1 MQTTR
6 QRILA
11 VLRERGAASVVDLAE
26 ALDITPM
33 AVRHHLHVL
42 LGKALVTPVHVER
55 CGRPGRPRQLYAL
68 TPAAQGQ
75 FPDSSSVLS
84 DLLLAELRASLPTE
98 AWEGLMVR
106 LAARLIPAGETPEE
120 GTPLE
125 VRFQRAAQYLQGLG
139 IGFHWYAEL
148 PGGWAL
154 RTEHPSGTGGGP
166 HPWTCDLYRAM
177 LVRLL
182 GVPGERI
189 TWAGLAQGGCL
200 YRLAPEG

>member
-11 VLRERGAASVVDLAE
+11 VLRERGTASVVDLAG
-26 ALDITPM
+26 ALGVTPM

-42 LGKALVTPVHVER
+42 QGESLVVTVHVER

-75 FPDSSSVLS
+75 FPDGFSTLS

-98 AWEGLMVR
+98 TWEGLMAR
-106 LAARLIPAGETPEE
+106 LAARLIPSEALPEE
-120 GTPLE
+120 GAPLE
-125 VRFQRAAQYLQGLG
+125 ARFLRSAQYLQGLG

-148 PGGWAL
+148 PGGWVL
-154 RTEHPSGTGGGP
+154 RTECTCGAEGGP
-166 HPWTCDLYRAM
+166 SPWTCDLHRAM

-182 GVPGERI
+182 EVPAGWL
-189 TWAGLAQGGCL
+189 TWAGSTRGGCL

>member
-11 VLRERGAASVVDLAE
+11 VLRERETASVVDLAE
-26 ALDITPM
+26 ALDVTPM

-42 LGKALVTPVHVER
+42 LAEALVVPVHVER

-68 TPAAQGQ
+68 TPVAQGQ
-75 FPDSSSVLS
+75 FPDGSSTLS
-84 DLLLAELRASLPTE
+84 DLLLAELRASLQAE
-98 AWEGLMVR
+98 AWESLVAR
-106 LAARLIPAGETPEE
+106 LAARLIPAEAVSGKGAPVEA
-120 GTPLE
+120 
-125 VRFQRAAQYLQGLG
+125 RFQQAARYLQSLG

-154 RTEHPSGTGGGP
+154 RTECATAAEGEPS
-166 HPWTCDLYRAM
+166 PWTCDLHRAM

-182 GVPGERI
+182 DVPSERL
-189 TWAGLAQGGCL
+189 TWTGTARGGCL

>member
-11 VLRERGAASVVDLAE
+11 VLRERGTASVVDLAE
-26 ALDITPM
+26 ALGVTPM

-42 LGKALVTPVHVER
+42 LGEALVTPAHVER

-68 TPAAQGQ
+68 TPTAQGQ
-75 FPDSSSVLS
+75 FPDSSSSLS
-84 DLLLAELRASLPTE
+84 DLLLAELRASLPPE
-98 AWEGLMVR
+98 AWESLMVR
-106 LAARLIPAGETPEE
+106 LAARLVPTEAAPEE
-120 GTPLE
+120 GAPLE
-125 VRFQRAAQYLQGLG
+125 ARFQRAAQYLRGLG

-148 PGGWAL
+148 PGSWVL
-154 RTEHPSGTGGGP
+154 RTEYASSAGGGP
-166 HPWTCDLYRAM
+166 QPWTCDLYRAM

-182 GVPGERI
+182 GIPGERL
-189 TWAGLAQGGCL
+189 TWAGPVQGGCL

>member
-11 VLRERGAASVVDLAE
+11 VLRERGTASVVDLAE
-26 ALDITPM
+26 ALGVTPM
-33 AVRHHLHVL
+33 AVRHHLHAL
-42 LGKALVTPVHVER
+42 LSESLVAAVHVER

-75 FPDSSSVLS
+75 FPDGFFTLS

-98 AWEGLMVR
+98 AWEDLMAR
-106 LAARLIPAGETPEE
+106 LAARLIPQEALPGESASMEAR
-120 GTPLE
+120 LQHSA
-125 VRFQRAAQYLQGLG
+125 RYLQGLG

-148 PGGWAL
+148 TGGWAL
-154 RTEHPSGTGGGP
+154 RTECAPAAEGEPS
-166 HPWTCDLYRAM
+166 PWTCDLHRAM

-182 GVPGERI
+182 DVPGERLAR
-189 TWAGLAQGGCL
+189 AGA
-200 YRLAPEG
+200 